1 MEPKHGKQ
9 PIAVAG
15 ARGGLLPP
23 GNQQLSPRRR
33 ATNPHSR
40 TDKAAALPVGG
51 AWAGGGASR
60 IGEANDGGLLGGG
73 GDVWAVA
80 SAALGHQLPAAAYTS
95 RAGTRQGR
103 SGMLAASALRGW

>member
-1 MEPKHGKQ
+1 VPG
-9 PIAVAG
+9 AG
-15 ARGGLLPP
+15 YYHP
-23 GNQQLSPRRR
+23 
-33 ATNPHSR
+33 ATNSSHR
-40 TDKAAALPVGG
+40 AAARRTRIPAPTKPLRSRL
-51 AWAGGGASR
+51 AGRGR

-80 SAALGHQLPAAAYTS
+80 SAALGHQLPAAAYS